1 MANILIVEDD
11 KDLNFA
17 YRLILEREKHTVES
31 AFNGEEAL
39 QKLQNFQAD
48 IILLDLLMPIKSGVE
63 FLQNYDIIN
72 DHPEVKILVF
82 TNIDNAPEINE
93 ALRLGA
99 DKCIIKAWTS
109 PQGLVKLIEN
119 MLHPAETDNE
129 DMDSP
134 ADESAT
140 DSNQDKKDQAAGSK
154 SGTPT

>member
-1 MANILIVEDD
+1 MNMANILIVEDD

-17 YRLILEREKHTVES
+17 YRLILEREGHTVES

-39 QKLQNFQAD
+39 QKLESFDAR

-72 DHPEVKILVF
+72 EHPDVKILVF

-109 PQGLVKLIEN
+109 PQGLVKLIDN
-119 MLHPAETDNE
+119 MLEQADAERE
-129 DMDSP
+129 
-134 ADESAT
+134 
-140 DSNQDKKDQAAGSK
+140 GSK
-154 SGTPT
+154 QKDTVPSDSEA

>member
-17 YRLILEREKHTVES
+17 YRLILEREKHTVQS
-31 AFNGEEAL
+31 AFNGDEAL
-39 QKLQNFQAD
+39 EKLRDFSAD

-63 FLQNYDIIN
+63 FLQSYDIIN

-109 PQGLVKLIEN
+109 PQGLVKLIDN
-119 MLHPAETDNE
+119 MLQPVETAEDGVTTASKE
-129 DMDSP
+129 D
-134 ADESAT
+134 A
-140 DSNQDKKDQAAGSK
+140 
-154 SGTPT
+154 

>member
-31 AFNGEEAL
+31 AFNGDEAL
-39 QKLQNFQAD
+39 QKLDKFDAQ

-63 FLQNYDIIN
+63 FLQSYDIIH
-72 DHPEVKILVF
+72 DHPDVKILVF

-109 PQGLVKLIEN
+109 PQGLVKLIDN
-119 MLHPAETDNE
+119 MLETTATERAGDKAGTTTAKAEPAE
-129 DMDSP
+129 S
-134 ADESAT
+134 
-140 DSNQDKKDQAAGSK
+140 
-154 SGTPT
+154 

>member
-17 YRLILEREKHTVES
+17 YRLILERESHTVES

-39 QKLQNFQAD
+39 QKLQSFDAD

-63 FLQNYDIIN
+63 FLQSYDIVHE
-72 DHPEVKILVF
+72 HPEVKILVF

-99 DKCIIKAWTS
+99 NKCIIKAWTS
-109 PQGLVKLIEN
+109 PQGLIKLIDN
-119 MLHPAETDNE
+119 MLDP
-129 DMDSP
+129 
-134 ADESAT
+134 SAT
-140 DSNQDKKDQAAGSK
+140 EEEGAPATNSAKK
-154 SGTPT
+154 

>member
-17 YRLILEREKHTVES
+17 YRLILERENHTVES

-39 QKLQNFQAD
+39 TKLQEFQAD

-63 FLQNYDIIN
+63 FLQSYDIIN
-72 DHPEVKILVF
+72 EHPDVKILVF

-109 PQGLVKLIEN
+109 PQGLVKLIDN
-119 MLHPAETDNE
+119 MLELSEEQGAE
-129 DMDSP
+129 
-134 ADESAT
+134 AKA
-140 DSNQDKKDQAAGSK
+140 
-154 SGTPT
+154 

>member
-39 QKLQNFQAD
+39 QKLDGFDAQ

-72 DHPEVKILVF
+72 EHPNVKILVF

-109 PQGLVKLIEN
+109 PQGLVKLIDN
-119 MLHPAETDNE
+119 MVSQTEAEAETTAIE
-129 DMDSP
+129 G
-134 ADESAT
+134 
-140 DSNQDKKDQAAGSK
+140 SNKSSSK
-154 SGTPT
+154 

>member
-17 YRLILEREKHTVES
+17 YRLILERENHKVES

-39 QKLQNFQAD
+39 QKLKDFEAD

-63 FLQNYDIIN
+63 FLQSYDIIHE
-72 DHPEVKILVF
+72 HPDVKILVF

-119 MLHPAETDNE
+119 MLEPSEEENASANSHP
-129 DMDSP
+129 
-134 ADESAT
+134 
-140 DSNQDKKDQAAGSK
+140 KG
-154 SGTPT
+154 

>member
-31 AFNGEEAL
+31 AFNGDEAL
-39 QKLQNFQAD
+39 EKLESFKAD

-63 FLQNYDIIN
+63 FLQSYDIDK
-72 DHPEVKILVF
+72 DHPDTRILVF

-109 PQGLVKLIEN
+109 PQGLIKLIDN
-119 MLHPAETDNE
+119 MLQPENGDEAEEDVAHPV
-129 DMDSP
+129 
-134 ADESAT
+134 
-140 DSNQDKKDQAAGSK
+140 SK
-154 SGTPT
+154 

>member
-1 MANILIVEDD
+1 MASILIVEDD

-17 YRLILEREKHTVES
+17 YRLILERENHKVES

-39 QKLQNFQAD
+39 QKLQSFAAD

-72 DHPEVKILVF
+72 EHPDVKILVF

-109 PQGLVKLIEN
+109 PQGLVKLIDN
-119 MLHPAETDNE
+119 MLEGEGTAETE
-129 DMDSP
+129 
-134 ADESAT
+134 ESAV
-140 DSNQDKKDQAAGSK
+140 S
-154 SGTPT
+154 SGK

>member
-31 AFNGEEAL
+31 VFNGDEAL
-39 QKLQNFQAD
+39 QKLKTFSAN

-63 FLQNYDIIN
+63 FLQNYDILN

-99 DKCIIKAWTS
+99 NKCIIKAWTS

-119 MLHPAETDNE
+119 ML
-129 DMDSP
+129 
-134 ADESAT
+134 
-140 DSNQDKKDQAAGSK
+140 QAASDSDEEGETGLKDSTGSIQQSK
-154 SGTPT
+154 AKK

>member
-39 QKLQNFQAD
+39 QKLKDFDAR
-48 IILLDLLMPIKSGVE
+48 IILLDLLMPVKSGVE
-63 FLQNYDIIN
+63 FLQNYDIIKE
-72 DHPEVKILVF
+72 HPNVKILVF

-109 PQGLVKLIEN
+109 PQGLVKLIDN
-119 MLHPAETDNE
+119 MLENGSGSID
-129 DMDSP
+129 DS
-134 ADESAT
+134 ALENSR
-140 DSNQDKKDQAAGSK
+140 QAASK
-154 SGTPT
+154 S

>member
-17 YRLILEREKHTVES
+17 YRLILERESHKVES
-31 AFNGEEAL
+31 AFNGDEAL
-39 QKLQNFQAD
+39 DKLQSFNAD
-48 IILLDLLMPIKSGVE
+48 VILLDLLMPIKSGVE

-72 DHPEVKILVF
+72 EHPDVKILVF

-109 PQGLVKLIEN
+109 PQGLIKLIDN
-119 MLHPAETDNE
+119 ML
-129 DMDSP
+129 
-134 ADESAT
+134 EST
-140 DSNQDKKDQAAGSK
+140 EEQNVSK
-154 SGTPT
+154 

>member
-17 YRLILEREKHTVES
+17 YRLILERENHTVES
-31 AFNGEEAL
+31 AFNGDDAL
-39 QKLQNFQAD
+39 EKLQGFNAD

-63 FLQNYDIIN
+63 FLQNYDTIN
-72 DHPEVKILVF
+72 EHKKVKILVF

-109 PQGLVKLIEN
+109 PQGLIKLIDN
-119 MLHPAETDNE
+119 MLEPTGEGQ
-129 DMDSP
+129 
-134 ADESAT
+134 SAST
-140 DSNQDKKDQAAGSK
+140 GSTSK
-154 SGTPT
+154 G

>member
-17 YRLILEREKHTVES
+17 YRLILEREEHTVDS

-39 QKLQNFQAD
+39 EKLQEFRAD

-63 FLQNYDIIN
+63 FLQSYDIVHE
-72 DHPEVKILVF
+72 HPEVKILVF

-109 PQGLVKLIEN
+109 PQGLVKLIDN
-119 MLHPAETDNE
+119 MLDPAASEE
-129 DMDSP
+129 
-134 ADESAT
+134 EGSAT
-140 DSNQDKKDQAAGSK
+140 SHATSK
-154 SGTPT
+154 

>member
-17 YRLILEREKHTVES
+17 YRLILERENHTVQS

-39 QKLQNFQAD
+39 QKLQSFKAD

-63 FLQNYDIIN
+63 FLQSYDIVN
-72 DHPEVKILVF
+72 EHPQVKILVF

-119 MLHPAETDNE
+119 MLNPTEE
-129 DMDSP
+129 Q
-134 ADESAT
+134 SASANSRT
-140 DSNQDKKDQAAGSK
+140 KG
-154 SGTPT
+154 

>member
-17 YRLILEREKHTVES
+17 YRLILERENHTVDS

-39 QKLQNFQAD
+39 QKLQSFQAD

-72 DHPEVKILVF
+72 EHPDVKILVF

-109 PQGLVKLIEN
+109 PQGLVKLIDN
-119 MLHPAETDNE
+119 MLEREGTAEAE
-129 DMDSP
+129 
-134 ADESAT
+134 ESAV
-140 DSNQDKKDQAAGSK
+140 SNGK
-154 SGTPT
+154 

>member
-31 AFNGEEAL
+31 AFNGDEAL
-39 QKLQNFQAD
+39 EKLERFNAQ

-72 DHPEVKILVF
+72 DHPDVKILVF

-109 PQGLVKLIEN
+109 PQGLVKLIDN
-119 MLHPAETDNE
+119 MLEDEQAEADNPAG
-129 DMDSP
+129 P
-134 ADESAT
+134 
-140 DSNQDKKDQAAGSK
+140 KK
-154 SGTPT
+154 GTVTRNTEK

>member
-17 YRLILEREKHTVES
+17 YRLILEREKHTVQS
-31 AFNGEEAL
+31 AFNGDEAL
-39 QKLQNFQAD
+39 EKLKDFNAD

-63 FLQNYDIIN
+63 FLQSYDIIN
-72 DHPEVKILVF
+72 DHPGVKILVF

-109 PQGLVKLIEN
+109 PQGLVKLIDN
-119 MLHPAETDNE
+119 MLQPTDNE
-129 DMDSP
+129 VTS
-134 ADESAT
+134 
-140 DSNQDKKDQAAGSK
+140 SK
-154 SGTPT
+154 EDAQ

>member
-39 QKLQNFQAD
+39 QKLEKFEAQ

-72 DHPEVKILVF
+72 EHPNVKILVF

-109 PQGLVKLIEN
+109 PQGLVKLIDN
-119 MLHPAETDNE
+119 MLGQQ
-129 DMDSP
+129 
-134 ADESAT
+134 DEASEQDDPDAVDTKPKTKSA
-140 DSNQDKKDQAAGSK
+140 K
-154 SGTPT
+154 

>member
-17 YRLILEREKHTVES
+17 YRLILERENHIVES

-39 QKLQNFQAD
+39 QKLQDFRAD

-63 FLQNYDIIN
+63 FLQNYDIVN
-72 DHPEVKILVF
+72 DHPDVKILVF

-109 PQGLVKLIEN
+109 PQGLVKLIDN
-119 MLHPAETDNE
+119 MLEPIEKEEEGAPAGG
-129 DMDSP
+129 
-134 ADESAT
+134 
-140 DSNQDKKDQAAGSK
+140 KHKG
-154 SGTPT
+154 

>member
-39 QKLQNFQAD
+39 EKLQDFDAD

-72 DHPEVKILVF
+72 DHPDVKILVF

-109 PQGLVKLIEN
+109 PQGLVKLIDN
-119 MLHPAETDNE
+119 ML
-129 DMDSP
+129 
-134 ADESAT
+134 DESQNAEE
-140 DSNQDKKDQAAGSK
+140 QAEGQSASAA
-154 SGTPT
+154 

>member
-17 YRLILEREKHTVES
+17 YQLILKRENHNVAT

-39 QKLQNFQAD
+39 EQLHSFKAD

-63 FLQNYDIIN
+63 FLQSYDIIN
-72 DHPEVKILVF
+72 EHSDVKILVF

-109 PQGLVKLIEN
+109 PQGLVKLINN
-119 MLHPAETDNE
+119 MLQPGQEQETEAN
-129 DMDSP
+129 
-134 ADESAT
+134 
-140 DSNQDKKDQAAGSK
+140 
-154 SGTPT
+154 TPTKA

>member
-17 YRLILEREKHTVES
+17 YRLILEREGHKVES

-39 QKLQNFQAD
+39 QKLESFEAR

-72 DHPEVKILVF
+72 EHPDVKILVF

-109 PQGLVKLIEN
+109 PQGLVKLIDN
-119 MLHPAETDNE
+119 MLEQTEGTSET
-129 DMDSP
+129 
-134 ADESAT
+134 ESNT
-140 DSNQDKKDQAAGSK
+140 TKQGSKKKDTVPSDSEA
-154 SGTPT
+154 

>member
-1 MANILIVEDD
+1 MYKGEDSENTMANILIVEDD

-17 YRLILEREKHTVES
+17 YRLILEREGHKVES

-39 QKLQNFQAD
+39 QKLQKFKAD

-63 FLQNYDIIN
+63 FLRNYDIVN
-72 DHPEVKILVF
+72 EHPKVKILVF

-119 MLHPAETDNE
+119 MLEPSEKE
-129 DMDSP
+129 QSS
-134 ADESAT
+134 SA
-140 DSNQDKKDQAAGSK
+140 SAGSK
-154 SGTPT
+154 

>member
-31 AFNGEEAL
+31 AYNGEEAL
-39 QKLQNFQAD
+39 EKLQAFTAD

-63 FLQNYDIIN
+63 FLQSYDLVN
-72 DHPEVKILVF
+72 DHPNTKILVF

-109 PQGLVKLIEN
+109 PQGLVKLIDN
-119 MLHPAETDNE
+119 MLTPEAGDEAEE
-129 DMDSP
+129 D
-134 ADESAT
+134 AT
-140 DSNQDKKDQAAGSK
+140 HTVGK
-154 SGTPT
+154 

>member
-17 YRLILEREKHTVES
+17 YRLILERESHTVES

-39 QKLQNFQAD
+39 QKLQSFDAD

-63 FLQNYDIIN
+63 FLQSYDIVHE
-72 DHPEVKILVF
+72 HPEVKILVF

-99 DKCIIKAWTS
+99 NKCIIKAWTS
-109 PQGLVKLIEN
+109 PQGLIKLIDN
-119 MLHPAETDNE
+119 MLDP
-129 DMDSP
+129 
-134 ADESAT
+134 SAT
-140 DSNQDKKDQAAGSK
+140 EEE
-154 SGTPT
+154 GTPTANSAKK

>member
-17 YRLILEREKHTVES
+17 YRLILEKEKHKVES

-39 QKLQNFQAD
+39 QKLKDFDAD

-63 FLQNYDIIN
+63 FLESYDIIN
-72 DHPEVKILVF
+72 EHPNVKILVF

-109 PQGLVKLIEN
+109 PQGLVKLISN
-119 MLHPAETDNE
+119 MLQPEE
-129 DMDSP
+129 DDSEQP
-134 ADESAT
+134 VAG
-140 DSNQDKKDQAAGSK
+140 KKHR
-154 SGTPT
+154 